1 MRRSMS
7 ARSNRCA
14 AAASS
19 ARRGS
24 PTAVTSKPIAPS
36 RIASTSRIAASSSTT
51 RTFRVTGARASLLL
65 SAALQTKVDLLQP
78 LEVGLTLGEVLAEP
92 RDLPLEG
99 EDRRQRVPAHPGAP
113 RLGAVAAL
121 REIRVVRRHRRGVV
135 ALLSEAVGLRELRRT
150 PQRPWGKD
158 AQPPARRI
166 TSVATAIVLKSAAG
180 AR

>member
-65 SAALQTKVDLLQP
+65 SAALQTKVDLFQP

-113 RLGAVAAL
+113 RLGAAAAL
-121 REIRVVRRHRRGVV
+121 RVTRVVPRHLRGVV
-135 ALLSEAVGLRELRRT
+135 ALPSEAVGLRALRPT
-150 PQRPWGKD
+150 PPRPCV
-158 AQPPARRI
+158 Q
-166 TSVATAIVLKSAAG
+166 
-180 AR
+180 

>member
-1 MRRSMS
+1 MRKSMS
-7 ARSNRCA
+7 AKSNRCA

-19 ARRGS
+19 ARCGS
-24 PTAVTSKPIAPS
+24 PTEVTSKPIAPS
-36 RIASTSRIAASSSTT
+36 RIASTSRIAASPSTT
-51 RTFRVTGARASLLL
+51 RPFLVTGPGASWLL

-121 REIRVVRRHRRGVV
+121 REIHVVRRHRRGVV
-135 ALLSEAVGLRELRRT
+135 TLLSEAVGPRELGRP
-150 PQRPWGKD
+150 PQ
-158 AQPPARRI
+158 PARGQGR
-166 TSVATAIVLKSAAG
+166 AAPRAEEHEPG
-180 AR
+180 DRDRPQERGR